1 MREEMNQKEERS
13 EKEILQEQL
22 ECARK
27 QMRYSRI
34 TCIMATVMALT
45 LVISAVFVVPSLHR
59 AADSIAQVSGQ
70 LEELQLQDREL
81 AETLKD
87 IDEFVI
93 TSEKGVQKTIEKLD
107 AVDLEKLNEAIEAL
121 RNVVEPLRRILG

>member
-34 TCIMATVMALT
+34 TCIMATVMALA
-45 LVISAVFVVPSLHR
+45 LVISAVFVVPSLNR

-70 LEELQLQDREL
+70 LEELQLQDLEL

-121 RNVVEPLRRILG
+121 RNVVEPLRRIFG

>member
-1 MREEMNQKEERS
+1 
-13 EKEILQEQL
+13 
-22 ECARK
+22 
-27 QMRYSRI
+27 MRYSRV
-34 TCIMATVMALT
+34 TCIMATVMALA
-45 LVISAVFVVPSLHR
+45 LVISAVSVVPSLNR

-70 LEELQLQDREL
+70 LEELQLQDLEL

-121 RNVVEPLRRILG
+121 RNVVEPLRRIFG

>member
-45 LVISAVFVVPSLHR
+45 LVISAVFVVPSLNR

-70 LEELQLQDREL
+70 LEELQLQDLEL

-107 AVDLEKLNEAIEAL
+107 AVDLEKLNEAIGAL
-121 RNVVEPLRRILG
+121 RNVVEPLRRIFG

>member
-27 QMRYSRI
+27 QMRYSRV
-34 TCIMATVMALT
+34 TCIMATVMALA
-45 LVISAVFVVPSLHR
+45 LVISAVFVVPSLNR

-70 LEELQLQDREL
+70 LEELQLQDLEL

-121 RNVVEPLRRILG
+121 CNVVEPLRRIFG

>member
-1 MREEMNQKEERS
+1 MREEMNKKEERS

-45 LVISAVFVVPSLHR
+45 LVISAVFVVPSLNR

-70 LEELQLQDREL
+70 LEELQLQDLEL

>member
-45 LVISAVFVVPSLHR
+45 LVISAVFVVPSLNR

-70 LEELQLQDREL
+70 LEELQLQDLEL

>member
-27 QMRYSRI
+27 QMRYSRV
-34 TCIMATVMALT
+34 TCVMATVMALV
-45 LVISAVFVVPSLHR
+45 LVISAVFVVPSLNR
-59 AADSIAQVSGQ
+59 AAASIAEVSGQ
-70 LEELQLQDREL
+70 LEELQLQDLEL

-121 RNVVEPLRRILG
+121 RNVVEPLRRIFG

>member
-27 QMRYSRI
+27 QMRYSSI
-34 TCIMATVMALT
+34 ACIMATVMALT
-45 LVISAVFVVPSLHR
+45 LVISAVFVVPSLNR

-70 LEELQLQDREL
+70 LEELQLQDLEL

-121 RNVVEPLRRILG
+121 RNVVEPLRRIFG

>member
-1 MREEMNQKEERS
+1 MREEINQKEERS

-27 QMRYSRI
+27 QMRYSRV
-34 TCIMATVMALT
+34 TCVMATVMALV
-45 LVISAVFVVPSLHR
+45 LVISAVFVVPSLNR
-59 AADSIAQVSGQ
+59 AAASIAEVSGQ
-70 LEELQLQDREL
+70 LEELQLQDLEL

-121 RNVVEPLRRILG
+121 RNVVEPLRRIFG

>member
-27 QMRYSRI
+27 QMRYSRV
-34 TCIMATVMALT
+34 TCIMATVMALA
-45 LVISAVFVVPSLHR
+45 LVISAVFVVPSLNR

-70 LEELQLQDREL
+70 LEELQLQDLER
-81 AETLKD
+81 
-87 IDEFVI
+87 
-93 TSEKGVQKTIEKLD
+93 QK
-107 AVDLEKLNEAIEAL
+107 
-121 RNVVEPLRRILG
+121 R

>member
-45 LVISAVFVVPSLHR
+45 LVISAVFVVPSLNR

-70 LEELQLQDREL
+70 LEELQLQDLEL

-121 RNVVEPLRRILG
+121 RNVVEPLRRIFG

>member
-1 MREEMNQKEERS
+1 MNQKEERS

-27 QMRYSRI
+27 QMRYSRV

-45 LVISAVFVVPSLHR
+45 LVISAVFVVPSLNR

-70 LEELQLQDREL
+70 LEELQLQDLEL

-121 RNVVEPLRRILG
+121 RNVVEPLRRIFG

>member
-1 MREEMNQKEERS
+1 
-13 EKEILQEQL
+13 
-22 ECARK
+22 
-27 QMRYSRI
+27 
-34 TCIMATVMALT
+34 MATVMALT
-45 LVISAVFVVPSLHR
+45 LVISAVFVVPSLNR

-70 LEELQLQDREL
+70 LEELQLQDLEL

-121 RNVVEPLRRILG
+121 RNVVEPLRRIFG

>member
-27 QMRYSRI
+27 QMRYSRV

-45 LVISAVFVVPSLHR
+45 LVISAVFVVPSLNR

-70 LEELQLQDREL
+70 LEELQLQDLEL

-121 RNVVEPLRRILG
+121 RNVVEPLRRIFG

>member
-27 QMRYSRI
+27 QMRYSRV
-34 TCIMATVMALT
+34 TCIMATVMALV
-45 LVISAVFVVPSLHR
+45 LVISAVFVVPSLNR

-70 LEELQLQDREL
+70 LEELQLQDLEL

-107 AVDLEKLNEAIEAL
+107 AVDLEKLNEAIAVSYTHL
-121 RNVVEPLRRILG
+121 TLPTT

>member
-45 LVISAVFVVPSLHR
+45 LVISAVFVVPSLNR
-59 AADSIAQVSGQ
+59 TADSIAQVSGQ
-70 LEELQLQDREL
+70 LEELQLQDLEL

-121 RNVVEPLRRILG
+121 RNVVEPLRRIFG

>member
-1 MREEMNQKEERS
+1 MTRFWEYTTRHYDKLLEALLEH
-13 EKEILQEQL
+13 LQ
-22 ECARK
+22 
-27 QMRYSRI
+27 MVGI
-34 TCIMATVMALT
+34 TLVISIALA
-45 LVISAVFVVPSLHR
+45 LVISAVFVVPSLNR

-70 LEELQLQDREL
+70 LEELQLQDLEL

-121 RNVVEPLRRILG
+121 RNVVEPLRRIFG

>member
-34 TCIMATVMALT
+34 TCIMATVMALV
-45 LVISAVFVVPSLHR
+45 LVISAVFVVPSLNR

-70 LEELQLQDREL
+70 LEELQLQDLEL

-121 RNVVEPLRRILG
+121 RNVVEPLRRIFG

>member
-1 MREEMNQKEERS
+1 MREEINQKEERS

-27 QMRYSRI
+27 QMRYSRV
-34 TCIMATVMALT
+34 TCIMATVMALA
-45 LVISAVFVVPSLHR
+45 LVISAVFVVPSLNR

-70 LEELQLQDREL
+70 LEELQLQDLEL

-107 AVDLEKLNEAIEAL
+107 AVDLEKLNESIEAL
-121 RNVVEPLRRILG
+121 RNVVEPLRRIFG

>member
-13 EKEILQEQL
+13 GKEILQEQL

-45 LVISAVFVVPSLHR
+45 LVISAVFVVPSLNR

-70 LEELQLQDREL
+70 LEELQLQDLEL

-121 RNVVEPLRRILG
+121 RNVVEPLRRIFG

>member
-27 QMRYSRI
+27 QMRYSRV
-34 TCIMATVMALT
+34 TCIMATVMALA
-45 LVISAVFVVPSLHR
+45 LVISAVFVVPSLNR
-59 AADSIAQVSGQ
+59 AADSIAQESGQ
-70 LEELQLQDREL
+70 LEELQLQDLEL

-121 RNVVEPLRRILG
+121 RNVVEPLRRIFG

>member
-1 MREEMNQKEERS
+1 MREEINQKEECS

-27 QMRYSRI
+27 QMRYSRV
-34 TCIMATVMALT
+34 TCVMATVMALV
-45 LVISAVFVVPSLHR
+45 LVISAVFVVPSLNR
-59 AADSIAQVSGQ
+59 AAASIAEVSGQ
-70 LEELQLQDREL
+70 LEELQLQDLEL

-121 RNVVEPLRRILG
+121 RNVVEPLRRIFG

>member
-34 TCIMATVMALT
+34 TCIMATVMALA
-45 LVISAVFVVPSLHR
+45 LVISAVSVVPSLNR

-70 LEELQLQDREL
+70 LEELQLQDLEL

-121 RNVVEPLRRILG
+121 RNVVEPLRRIFG

>member
-1 MREEMNQKEERS
+1 MREEINQKEERS

-45 LVISAVFVVPSLHR
+45 LVISAVFVVPSLNR

-70 LEELQLQDREL
+70 LEELQLQDLEL

-107 AVDLEKLNEAIEAL
+107 AVDLEKLNESIEAL
-121 RNVVEPLRRILG
+121 RNVVEPLRRIFG

>member
-45 LVISAVFVVPSLHR
+45 LVISAVFVVPSLNR

-70 LEELQLQDREL
+70 LEELQLQDLEL

-121 RNVVEPLRRILG
+121 RNVVEPLHRIFG

>member
-1 MREEMNQKEERS
+1 MREEINQKEERS

-27 QMRYSRI
+27 QMRYSRV
-34 TCIMATVMALT
+34 TCIMATVMALV
-45 LVISAVFVVPSLHR
+45 LVISAVFVVPSLNR
-59 AADSIAQVSGQ
+59 AAASIAEVSGQ
-70 LEELQLQDREL
+70 LEELQLQDLEL

-121 RNVVEPLRRILG
+121 RNVVEPLRRIFG

>member
-34 TCIMATVMALT
+34 ACIRATVMALT
-45 LVISAVFVVPSLHR
+45 LVISAVFVVPSLNR

-70 LEELQLQDREL
+70 LEELQLQDLEL

-121 RNVVEPLRRILG
+121 RNVVEPLRRIFG

>member
-27 QMRYSRI
+27 QMRYSRV
-34 TCIMATVMALT
+34 TCIMATVMALA
-45 LVISAVFVVPSLHR
+45 LVISAVFVVPSLNR

-70 LEELQLQDREL
+70 LEELQLQDLEL

-121 RNVVEPLRRILG
+121 RNVVEPLRRIFG

>member
-27 QMRYSRI
+27 QMRYSRV
-34 TCIMATVMALT
+34 TCIMATVMALA
-45 LVISAVFVVPSLHR
+45 LVISAVFVVPSLNR

-70 LEELQLQDREL
+70 LEELQLQDLEL

-93 TSEKGVQKTIEKLD
+93 TSEKGVQKIIEKLD
-107 AVDLEKLNEAIEAL
+107 EVDLEKLNEAIEAL
-121 RNVVEPLRRILG
+121 RNVVEPLRRIFG

>member
-34 TCIMATVMALT
+34 ACIMATVMALT
-45 LVISAVFVVPSLHR
+45 LVISAVFVVPSLNR

-70 LEELQLQDREL
+70 LEELQLQDLEL

-121 RNVVEPLRRILG
+121 RNVVEPLRRIFG

>member
-45 LVISAVFVVPSLHR
+45 LVISAVFVVPSLNR
-59 AADSIAQVSGQ
+59 AADSIAQVSGPR
-70 LEELQLQDREL
+70 EELRLRGLEL
-81 AETLKD
+81 AATLKAS
-87 IDEFVI
+87 DEFAI
-93 TSEKGVQKTIEKLD
+93 SSEKSVQKTIEKLD

-121 RNVVEPLRRILG
+121 RNVVEPLRRIFG

>member
-27 QMRYSRI
+27 QMRYSRV
-34 TCIMATVMALT
+34 TCIMATVMALA
-45 LVISAVFVVPSLHR
+45 LVISAVSVVPSLNR

-70 LEELQLQDREL
+70 LEELQLQDLEL

-121 RNVVEPLRRILG
+121 RNVVEPLRRIFG

>member
-27 QMRYSRI
+27 QMRYSRV
-34 TCIMATVMALT
+34 TCIMATVMALA
-45 LVISAVFVVPSLHR
+45 LVISAVFVVPSLNR

-70 LEELQLQDREL
+70 LEELQLQDLEL

>member
-1 MREEMNQKEERS
+1 MRK
-13 EKEILQEQL
+13 
-22 ECARK
+22 RK
-27 QMRYSRI
+27 RKWPR
-34 TCIMATVMALT
+34 IMALV
-45 LVISAVFVVPSLHR
+45 LVISAVFVVPSLNR

-70 LEELQLQDREL
+70 LEELQLQDLEL

-121 RNVVEPLRRILG
+121 RNVVEPLRRIFG

>member
-34 TCIMATVMALT
+34 ACIMATVMALT
-45 LVISAVFVVPSLHR
+45 LVISAVFVVPSLNR

-70 LEELQLQDREL
+70 LQFLVPGDVGIAQQSTAVLMVIGCTRSKEAVLRKEISHHLIAEVPLTGQLEH
-81 AETLKD
+81 T
-87 IDEFVI
+87 
-93 TSEKGVQKTIEKLD
+93 G
-107 AVDLEKLNEAIEAL
+107 
-121 RNVVEPLRRILG
+121 RN

>member
-45 LVISAVFVVPSLHR
+45 LVTSAVFVVPSLNR

-70 LEELQLQDREL
+70 LEELQLQDLEL

-121 RNVVEPLRRILG
+121 RNVVEPLRRIFG

>member
-27 QMRYSRI
+27 QMRYSRV
-34 TCIMATVMALT
+34 TCIMATVMALV
-45 LVISAVFVVPSLHR
+45 LVISAVFVVPSLNR

-70 LEELQLQDREL
+70 LEELQLQDLEL

-121 RNVVEPLRRILG
+121 RNVVEPLRRIFG

>member
-1 MREEMNQKEERS
+1 MREEINQKEERS

-27 QMRYSRI
+27 QMRYSRV
-34 TCIMATVMALT
+34 TCIMATVMALA
-45 LVISAVFVVPSLHR
+45 LVISAVFVVPSLNR

-70 LEELQLQDREL
+70 LEELQLQDLEL

-121 RNVVEPLRRILG
+121 RNVVEPLRRIFG

>member
-27 QMRYSRI
+27 QMRYSRV
-34 TCIMATVMALT
+34 TCIMATVMALA
-45 LVISAVFVVPSLHR
+45 LVISAVFVVPSLDR

-70 LEELQLQDREL
+70 LEELQLQDLEL

-121 RNVVEPLRRILG
+121 RNVVEPLRRIFG